1 MKKLL
6 IASLVAAGALAG
18 AIEFR
23 IEGEHLPHKGAWA
36 DGGQNSAVGTRVA
49 TSNKNFQKGN
59 DDANKGTGTYGVP
72 APGKYFVWV
81 RTLDFGEGY
90 RKTQIKINGQS
101 IGKFGDGK
109 VAVKGKPEY
118 KWKRAML
125 PVELTD
131 KIALEAIPFAG
142 VSRLD
147 SIIFTQDENFK
158 PSDDAAEVTDSIEEM
173 EALD

>member
-1 MKKLL
+1 MKKML
-6 IASLVAAGALAG
+6 IASLIAAGALAG

-23 IEGEHLPHKGAWA
+23 IEGEHLPNKGAWA
-36 DGGQNSAVGTRVA
+36 DGGQNAAMGRRVA
-49 TSNKNFQKGN
+49 TATNNFQKGN
-59 DDANKGTGTYGVP
+59 NDANKGSGNYGVP
-72 APGKYFVWV
+72 AAGKYYVWV

-90 RKTQIKINGQS
+90 RKTQVFINGQS

-131 KIALEAIPFAG
+131 KLFLEAVPFAA

-147 SIIFTQDENFK
+147 SILFTQDEKFI
-158 PSDDAAEVTDSIEEM
+158 PSDNAEELAEAVEEL
-173 EALD
+173 ESLD